1 MRNSTKPMKLSPIQR
16 LTRASAKPVRRAV
29 LISLFL
35 SPVLADSGCQ
45 HIGPK
50 TVVDDRLAYNKA
62 VLTSWEQQTLL
73 NIVRVRY
80 DDLVSFVDVSQVAQ
94 THSLVGTTQASF
106 GSSIFPW
113 NTIMNTLMPGLSGSR
128 ATTDSPVIT
137 YTPLTGAE
145 FTRNL
150 NAPLKPSEICNLIE
164 SGYRA
169 DVFLNLTLYSMN
181 DIPNA
186 KPDVN
191 LNSPDPSSRYRPFT
205 NLTKAI
211 ECAHGHSGDL
221 SFYVKPGTDG
231 DEAKAFMIIAD
242 KDSETRCAEGYPE
255 PVANIR
261 RLLHLKAAAKQ
272 FEIVARS
279 RPTTDTEIA
288 VRTRSAIAAIRWLSN
303 YVHVP
308 EAHKMAPRL
317 APPRKLLDEQ
327 HNPPLDV
334 QATLEKPKPDDVFAA
349 VQYKGYWF
357 WIRQTDSNSKFSL
370 IYLRTLLALAD
381 TAAKPSP
388 PVLTIPTR

>member
-1 MRNSTKPMKLSPIQR
+1 M
-16 LTRASAKPVRRAV
+16 
-29 LISLFL
+29 
-35 SPVLADSGCQ
+35 LANAGCQ
-45 HIGPK
+45 HIGPNSI
-50 TVVDDRLAYNKA
+50 VHDRLAYNKA
-62 VLTSWEQQTLL
+62 ILTSWEQQTLL

-80 DDLVSFVDVSQVAQ
+80 DDLVSFVDVGPITQ
-94 THSLVGTTQASF
+94 THALMGTTGASF

-169 DVFLNLTLYSMN
+169 DAFLNLTLLSIN

-186 KPDVN
+186 DPNVYPNNPDAR
-191 LNSPDPSSRYRPFT
+191 SRFRDFT
-205 NLTKAI
+205 YLTKAI
-211 ECAHGHSGDL
+211 ECAAHAHSGDL

-231 DEAKAFMIIAD
+231 DGAKAFMIIAD
-242 KDSETRCAEGYPE
+242 KDSETRCAEGYPDE

-261 RLLHLKAAAKQ
+261 RLLHLKSAAKQ
-272 FEIVARS
+272 FEIVAGS

-288 VRTRSAIAAIRWLSN
+288 VRTRSAIAAIRWLSH
-303 YVHVP
+303 YVPRP
-308 EAHKMAPRL
+308 EAHKEHATPL
-317 APPRKLLDEQ
+317 KLCDEQ

-334 QATLEKPKPDDVFAA
+334 QATLEKPKPQDAFAA
-349 VQYKGYWF
+349 VQYKDYWF
-357 WIRQTDSNSKFSL
+357 WICQNDRNSKFSL